1 MVGYRGIEGSP
12 DWLNRI
18 SRQHS
23 SMHTLNKKRVVV
35 AMSGGVDSCVVA
47 ALLADEGF
55 DVIGVTMRLYDAP
68 FENAGRLSK
77 SCCGIEEVEDAR
89 ATCRIIGAKHYYL
102 NFEREFE
109 RHVIDYFV
117 SEYEAG
123 RTPYP
128 CLACNDRMKF
138 DFLLKRA
145 RYLGADSVA
154 TGHYAR
160 IVGGADAPFVLARGL
175 DATKDQSY
183 ALFNLSQGVLRSL
196 MFPIGHFTKEE
207 TRSMAAQFGLPVAN
221 KTESQDIC
229 FIPSGKY
236 RDFITPRMTAPKP
249 GVVVDTSGKVLASH
263 SGVHNFTVGQRKGV
277 PGSESGNR
285 PKYVRSVDAN
295 SGVVVVGHAEDL
307 LVRTIRVSS
316 INWIS
321 GNPPVDPDGI
331 TARLRYRGPEI
342 GVQIDLPADGQL
354 TVHTNEPVRAAAP
367 GQAIVFYQE
376 DLVLGG
382 GIIEGTDS
390 GSAQANG
397 HGYAGR
403 IGQLSISSQRS
414 VPVESPSPALV

>member
-1 MVGYRGIEGSP
+1 
-12 DWLNRI
+12 
-18 SRQHS
+18 
-23 SMHTLNKKRVVV
+23 MHTLNKKRVVV

-55 DVIGVTMRLYDAP
+55 EVIGVTMRLYDAP
-68 FENAGRLSK
+68 YENAGRLSK

-109 RHVIDYFV
+109 RHVIGYFV

-145 RYLGADSVA
+145 RYLGADAVA

-160 IVGGADAPFVLARGL
+160 IVGGAGAPLALAKGL
-175 DATKDQSY
+175 DAAKDQSY
-183 ALFNLSQGVLRSL
+183 ALFNLSQSVLRRL
-196 MFPIGHFTKEE
+196 MLPIGHYTKEE
-207 TRSMAAQFGLPVAN
+207 TRNMAVRFGLPVAD
-221 KTESQDIC
+221 KPESQDIC

-236 RDFITPRMTAPKP
+236 RDFIKPRMTAPKP
-249 GVVVDTSGKVLASH
+249 GVVVDTTGKVLGSH

-285 PKYVRSVDAN
+285 PKYVRSVDAR

-307 LVRTIRVSS
+307 LVQAIGVSS
-316 INWIS
+316 TNWIS
-321 GNPPVDPDGI
+321 GEPPVDPHGI

-342 GVQIDLPADGQL
+342 GVKINQSGDGYL
-354 TVHTNEPVRAAAP
+354 TVHTEEPVRAAAP
-367 GQAIVFYQE
+367 GQAIVFYQG

-382 GIIEGTDS
+382 GIIEHTSS
-390 GSAQANG
+390 GDVQANG
-397 HGYAGR
+397 HGNAGR

-414 VPVESPSPALV
+414 VPVESHLPAFV